1 MRVFDTRVPEKGEV
15 HVDGKVLEMAAHPVT
30 DENNRFVGV
39 VQISSDITERKSL
52 EKEILELSSKER
64 SRIGHDLHDGLGQ
77 YLTGIAFLSTALHQ
91 QLTGKN
97 PEARAMV
104 EQIVTSADKAQKLM
118 RSILQGLCLV
128 ADEPR
133 GLMSALAALT
143 HNTTDLYK
151 VPCSFVCEDE
161 VLIDDHILST
171 HLFFIAHEALT
182 NAIKHSL
189 CSRIHVSLDMRD
201 GTLCLSIRDDGRG
214 IFPPQT
220 DGRGMGLR
228 IMRYR
233 ASRVRATLEVKS
245 APGQGTA
252 VTCLAPL
259 LRPGKD

>member
-1 MRVFDTRVPEKGEV
+1 MRVFETGAPQKGEV

-39 VQISSDITERKSL
+39 VQISSNITERKSL

-77 YLTGIAFLSTALHQ
+77 YLTGIAFLATALHQ
-91 QLTGKN
+91 QLTREN
-97 PEARAMV
+97 PGANAMV
-104 EQIVTSADKAQKLM
+104 EQIVASADKAQKLM

-133 GLMSALAALT
+133 GFMSALTALA

-151 VPCSFVCEDE
+151 VACSFVCENE
-161 VLIDDHILST
+161 VLIDDYALST

-189 CSRIHVSLDMRD
+189 CSHIRISLAVSD
-201 GTLCLSIRDDGRG
+201 GTLRLSVQDDGRG
-214 IFPPQT
+214 ISPLQT
-220 DGRGMGLR
+220 ESRGMGLR

-233 ASRVRATLEVKS
+233 ASGVRAALEVKS
-245 APGQGTA
+245 APGQGTT

-259 LRPGKD
+259 SRPGKD